1 MSGEESCPEKPGFPR
16 GCQRPLR
23 EGLLSRSPRAE
34 EAGVL
39 EKQPYRAFLGE
50 GPVSPSAVST
60 WASIWS
66 CFRPFQAWPVHR
78 QACTHTPS
86 ACVLLLEAECAGV
99 CVHRPM

>member
-60 WASIWS
+60 WGSIWS
-66 CFRPFQAWPVHR
+66 CFRPFQVASPQAGVH
-78 QACTHTPS
+78 THTFG
-86 ACVLLLEAECAGV
+86 LCAAAGG
-99 CVHRPM
+99 